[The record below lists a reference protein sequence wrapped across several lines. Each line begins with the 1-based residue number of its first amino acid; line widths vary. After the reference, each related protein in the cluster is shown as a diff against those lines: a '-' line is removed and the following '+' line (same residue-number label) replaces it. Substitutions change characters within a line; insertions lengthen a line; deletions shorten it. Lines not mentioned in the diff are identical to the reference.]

1 MKHPFITGAVAG
13 LAGLFLWHRRA
24 WLVGLVHK
32 IPGLH
37 GAEGFARAPINV
49 AGAAGTAVRHIQRYT
64 FAAMQDQSPIVGLTH
79 ASYALNGLDMLE
91 EIGGQDAVRQAGFD
105 PRDVRALISKLQDMH
120 AKKLHMAD
128 PYITQVLGLQAG
140 FALPG
145 AAPNGA

>member
-1 MKHPFITGAVAG
+1 M
-13 LAGLFLWHRRA
+13 
-24 WLVGLVHK
+24 
-32 IPGLH
+32 
-37 GAEGFARAPINV
+37 
-49 AGAAGTAVRHIQRYT
+49 TAVRHIQRYT

-91 EIGGQDAVRQAGFD
+91 EIGGGDAVRAAGFE
-105 PRDVRALISKLQDMH
+105 PRDVRALISSLQDRH
-120 AKKLHMAD
+120 AKRLHMAD

>member
-1 MKHPFITGAVAG
+1 MKHPFATGLIVGIAG
-13 LAGLFLWHRRA
+13 VFLWNRRA
-24 WLVGLVHK
+24 WLSSLVHK
-32 IPGLH
+32 IPGMH
-37 GAEGFARAPINV
+37 GAGLGASGMQ
-49 AGAAGTAVRHIQRYT
+49 GAAETAVRHIQRYT

-91 EIGGQDAVRQAGFD
+91 EIGGGAAVQAAGFN
-105 PRDVRALISKLQDMH
+105 PRDVRALISKLQDQH
-120 AKKLHMAD
+120 AKRLHMAD